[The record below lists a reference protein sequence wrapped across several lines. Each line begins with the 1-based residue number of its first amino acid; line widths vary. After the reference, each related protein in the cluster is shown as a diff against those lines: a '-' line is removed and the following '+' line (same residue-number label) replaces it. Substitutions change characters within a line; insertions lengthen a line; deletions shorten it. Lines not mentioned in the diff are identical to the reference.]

1 MRTNL
6 KQFVPKP
13 RFTRMRGG
21 VRRQRG
27 FVLVAILVLLSVSLT
42 LFGLWSRAVVREH
55 SSLATQQFRLQAGEL
70 AEAGLKRAILQRA
83 ANVNFT
89 EEVWSVPA
97 SELDNTHAAQVR
109 IRVAPTSNSGAIRY
123 EATAEYPVG
132 NLHRVQITKSVEIPN
147 PVPLKKT

>member
-1 MRTNL
+1 MRTHL
-6 KQFVPKP
+6 KQFATEP
-13 RFTRMRGG
+13 RFARMRGG
-21 VRRQRG
+21 DRRERG

-55 SSLATQQFRLQAGEL
+55 NSLAIQQFRLQATQL
-70 AEAGLKRAILQRA
+70 AEAGLQRAISQRA
-83 ANVNFT
+83 ANRKFI

-97 SELDNTHAAQVR
+97 PELDNTHAAQVR
-109 IRVAPTSNSGAIRY
+109 IRIAPTSNSGAVRY